1 MIRSLAMVAAAAV
14 CPQKLDID
22 PREWKEALINAAPGS
37 KEQAALIE
45 QLGFRKVPSGS
56 DLIPDAECIEQP
68 VVKGVDLFPAKLTGR
83 KDMVVQARFEMCAE
97 EPQAHFWSLRIAVLR
112 PLPGGGSCR
121 LGGEDPSI
129 DAPASDVC
137 GGPSGLPR
145 TFEFVR
151 LTGAQ
156 HDTLELDDHL
166 DECPG
171 SAHSVTEA
179 VSYLDASGDELAK
192 LFSIKTHEAAWDAP
206 DEPAQTIARTVTP
219 AGKFPRKLRVVE
231 EVHCPDGKE
240 TPTCKPAR
248 RTAIYALRGGRYV
261 PE

>member
-1 MIRSLAMVAAAAV
+1 MIRLLAMVAAAAV

-22 PREWKEALINAAPGS
+22 PPEWKEALINAAPGS

-56 DLIPDAECIEQP
+56 DLIPEAECIEQP
-68 VVKGVDLFPAKLTGR
+68 VVKGVDLL
-83 KDMVVQARFEMCAE
+83 
-97 EPQAHFWSLRIAVLR
+97 
-112 PLPGGGSCR
+112 
-121 LGGEDPSI
+121 
-129 DAPASDVC
+129 
-137 GGPSGLPR
+137 
-145 TFEFVR
+145 
-151 LTGAQ
+151 
-156 HDTLELDDHL
+156 
-166 DECPG
+166 
-171 SAHSVTEA
+171 
-179 VSYLDASGDELAK
+179 LAK